1 MPESQPCREGGD
13 DMTHDL
19 NWTRIPAA
27 VLTLGALAV
36 LLYTLGAP
44 IWHSG

>member
-1 MPESQPCREGGD
+1 MPEGGD

-19 NWTRIPAA
+19 KWTRISVA